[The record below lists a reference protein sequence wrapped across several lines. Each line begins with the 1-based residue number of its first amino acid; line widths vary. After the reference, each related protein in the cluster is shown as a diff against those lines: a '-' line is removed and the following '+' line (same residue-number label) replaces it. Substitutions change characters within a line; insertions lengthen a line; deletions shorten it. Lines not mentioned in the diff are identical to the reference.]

1 MKDNKKLK
9 IIIDCKKIK
18 FHLLTKFFIYKNHS
32 KDKIKFFI

>member
-1 MKDNKKLK
+1 MNNNKKLK

-18 FHLLTKFFIYKNHS
+18 LRLLTKFFIYKNHS